1 MSIRSLLVAAQG
13 YAATYLE
20 TVADRHVGG
29 TCERGELLAHLGGP
43 LPEGPSDPDT
53 VLANLVR
60 GAEPGIVAS
69 VGPRYFG
76 FVIGGALPV
85 TVAADWLASA
95 WDQNG
100 SMYVMSPTLAV
111 MEDIVSGWLLETLGL
126 PAAASV
132 GFVTGAHM
140 ANFTCLAAARHEV
153 LRRVGWNVEEQ
164 GLQRAPH
171 VRIVVGDHAHVSVI
185 GALRM
190 LGFGAAEIVRVAVD
204 DQGRMQIEDL
214 DRVLAGVESPSI
226 VCVQAGNVG
235 SGGSDPVGAIVGSAH
250 RQGAWVH
257 VDGAFGLWANAVTEL
272 RDQVTGIESADSW
285 ATDAHKWLNVPYD
298 SGLAIVAHP
307 APHRAAMG
315 LQASYL
321 IRGTEEER
329 IGMDWAPESSRRARV
344 IPLYVLFRTLGRS
357 GIQKMIRRTV
367 TLARRMAARLGQE
380 DGVRILNDVV
390 LNQVLARFDG
400 RGALRSDAMTKH
412 VIARVQA
419 DGTCWAGGAKWFD
432 QEVMRLSISNW
443 STTEEDIDRSADSIV
458 ACYRRVGLAG
468 GSSPRA

>member
-1 MSIRSLLVAAQG
+1 MSIRSLLAEAHA

-29 TCERGELLAHLGGP
+29 TCDRRELLARLGGR
-43 LPEGPSDPDT
+43 LPEGPSDPHT
-53 VLANLVR
+53 AIANLVR
-60 GAEPGIVAS
+60 DAEPGIVATA
-69 VGPRYFG
+69 GPRYFG
-76 FVIGGALPV
+76 FVTGGALPV

-100 SMYVMSPTLAV
+100 SMYIMSPALAV
-111 MEDIVSGWLLETLGL
+111 MEDIVSAWILETLSL
-126 PAAASV
+126 PASASV

-153 LRRVGWNVEEQ
+153 LRRSGWNVEEQ
-164 GLQRAPH
+164 GLQRAPR
-171 VRIVVGDHAHVSVI
+171 VSVVASDHAHISII

-190 LGFGAAEIVRVAVD
+190 LGFGAAELIRVAVD
-204 DQGRMQIEDL
+204 NQGRMRIDDF
-214 DRVLAGVESPSI
+214 DRAFAEVDGPRI

-235 SGGSDPVGAIVGSAH
+235 SGGSDPVGDVVRSAH

-257 VDGAFGLWANAVTEL
+257 VDGAFGLWANAIPEL
-272 RDQVTGIESADSW
+272 REQVTGLETADSW

-315 LQASYL
+315 MQASYL
-321 IRGTEEER
+321 IRGMEEER

-357 GIQKMIRRTV
+357 GIQAMIRRTV
-367 TLARRMAARLGQE
+367 LLARRMAARLAQE
-380 DGVRILNDVV
+380 EGVRVLNEIV
-390 LNQVLARFDG
+390 LNQVLVRFDG
-400 RGALRSDAMTKH
+400 RGAVTTVNITKQ

-419 DGTCWAGGAKWFD
+419 DGTAWAGGASWFD
-432 QEVMRLSISNW
+432 QDVMRISVSNW
-443 STTEEDIDRSADSIV
+443 STTEEDIDRSADAIL
-458 ACYRRVGLAG
+458 ACYRSVR
-468 GSSPRA
+468 